1 MNALLQGIVTGIA
14 KKGTTPSPQEKKRS
28 ENTRKQLASAS

>member
-14 KKGTTPSPQEKKRS
+14 KKGTTPSPQEKK
-28 ENTRKQLASAS
+28 KKKI